1 MKIYAVALWLT
12 VVLLTTGCAT
22 GRNGRAVGVVTVGK
36 PYAVHKLVLPEQKK
50 GTLPFSVRKAR
61 YSRYDEKDLAPAMA
75 VTDYLEAIATTGHLP
90 LRVKEGFLNKQNGQW
105 YLAEWPPEVAYR
117 QFCAG
122 YPTVV
127 ANAYY
132 VVNMKTL
139 R

>member
-1 MKIYAVALWLT
+1 MKIIIALWL
-12 VVLLTTGCAT
+12 VAAVAVWFVGCAT
-22 GRNGRAVGVVTVGK
+22 GKDEKAETAVAGK

-50 GTLPFSVRKAR
+50 GAPPFSVRKAR